1 LPLKYTQSQQ
11 EAVETVGQNL
21 QIIACAGSGKTEVV
35 SARIVT
41 ILKEMMPKG
50 IMPRNIV
57 AFTFTDKA
65 AAELKSRIALLCRN
79 ELGEVN
85 GLAEM
90 YVGTIHG
97 FCLELLQTYMYK
109 FLKFSV
115 LNEVQARLLVDRN
128 SVKSGM
134 KDLGLRRYK
143 DSSLYLEVLEV
154 VREAETDMA
163 KLRGH
168 PVLEALKKYDDLLN
182 RKAYLD
188 YTKIM
193 KEAVD
198 GLLNDK
204 ELREKI
210 RERVKYLIVDEY
222 QDINPLQ
229 EELIRQL
236 GKLGANVCVV
246 GDDDQAIY
254 EWRGTEVANIL
265 TFEKRYPR
273 VKVAKLEEN
282 FRSSKGIVD
291 TATQVIER
299 NNPSRLQKKMRSSY
313 SQAFDRGDIL
323 ALSFSNPDEEAAW
336 ITSKIRSLAGVPFCD
351 KAGDVVRG
359 LSWSDFAILLRS
371 VRNNG
376 APILQALNTAGI
388 PYVVLGMNDL
398 FDTPEVQ
405 AARGIFLFMADQM
418 AEPELRKAWIA
429 ADTGVSSEKLGIGI
443 EYLKAEKKFDKAKR
457 FGLYNLQRLF
467 LEFLQLIEFQERKVP
482 SDRGEMV
489 YYNLGKFSQVIS
501 DFEQINFHSDPKRK
515 YDTFA
520 GFLIYEAPEYYP
532 EGWEDASF
540 AVPDAVQI
548 MTVHQAKGM
557 EWPVVFVPAILGNRF
572 PSKKQGG
579 RNVWHVIPREAV
591 RGADRYDGGI
601 ESERRLF
608 YVALTRSKKYLFA
621 SWAPVSGN
629 QLYSRPSP
637 FFQELTR
644 TPVVLTRD
652 PKHEK
657 ELAAR
662 LPQQPRAGVTDILL
676 SFSELK
682 YFFICPY
689 QFKLRFKY
697 GFNPPIHEALGF
709 GRSLHNALA
718 EIHKRFLDH
727 EVVSEKDI
735 SGLLDIHLH
744 LPFAYPKLKD
754 QLRASAEKAL
764 KGYLDENGENLDK
777 VQHVEQ
783 VVEVQVS
790 ENVVVNGRIDLI
802 KKLDTGEVSIVDF
815 KSSERAQP
823 EDVTREQL
831 HVYAVGYEQLTGKDA
846 NLVEV
851 YNLDNGGSIREEVD
865 RALVSSTK
873 NLILGAADKLR
884 QNKFPLQPKSDKECS
899 SCDMRGICPLGRESE
914 SLASWKGKL
923 TGQLKFGINGLE
935 GQTTVD

>member
-1 LPLKYTQSQQ
+1 MKYTPSQQ
-11 EAVETVGQNL
+11 DAVETIGQNL

-41 ILKEMMPKG
+41 ILEEMMPKG

-79 ELGEVN
+79 RLGQVN

-109 FLKFSV
+109 FLKYSV
-115 LNEVQARLLVDRN
+115 LNEVQTRLLIDRN

-134 KDLGLRRYK
+134 KDLGLQRYR
-143 DSSLYLEVLEV
+143 DSRLYLDVLEV
-154 VREAETDMA
+154 VREAETDM
-163 KLRGH
+163 KRLKGH
-168 PVLEALKKYDDLLN
+168 PVMEALSKYEDLLDK
-182 RKAYLD
+182 KAYLD

-193 KEAVD
+193 SEAVA
-198 GLLNDK
+198 GLIADE
-204 ELREKI
+204 ELRAKI
-210 RERVKYLIVDEY
+210 KERVKYLIVDEY
-222 QDINPLQ
+222 QDVNPLQ

-254 EWRGTEVANIL
+254 EWRGTEVGNIL
-265 TFEKRYPR
+265 TFEKRYAN
-273 VKVAKLEEN
+273 VKVARLEEN
-282 FRSSKGIVD
+282 FRSSKGIVE
-291 TATQVIER
+291 TATQVIEK
-299 NNPSRLQKKMRSSY
+299 NDPNRLQKKMRSSF
-313 SQAFDRGDIL
+313 SQASERGDIL
-323 ALSFSNPDEEAAW
+323 ALSFSDPNEEAAW
-336 ITSKIRSLAGVPFCD
+336 ITSKIRSLVGVPFRD
-351 KAGDVVRG
+351 KPDESERG

-376 APILQALNTAGI
+376 GPILQALNAAGI

-398 FDTPEVQ
+398 FSTPEVK
-405 AARGIFLFMADQM
+405 AARAVFLFMAEQTS
-418 AEPELRKAWIA
+418 EPELRQAWFDA
-429 ADTGVSSEKLGIGI
+429 ETGVSSQKLDFGI
-443 EYLKAEKKFDKAKR
+443 EYLKAQRKFDKTKR

-467 LEFLQLIEFQERKVP
+467 LEFLQLVEFREDKVP
-482 SDRGEMV
+482 GDRGEVV

-520 GFLIYEAPEYYP
+520 GFLIYQAPDYYP
-532 EGWEDASF
+532 EGWEDASL
-540 AVPDAVQI
+540 AVPDAVQV

-557 EWPVVFVPAILGNRF
+557 EWPVVFVPALLGNRF

-579 RNVWHVIPREAV
+579 RNVWHVIPRDAV

-608 YVALTRSKKYLFA
+608 YVALTRSKKYLFG
-621 SWAPVSGN
+621 SWAPVPGN
-629 QLYSRPSP
+629 QLYLRPSA

-644 TPVVLTRD
+644 VPIVLTRD

-657 ELAAR
+657 ELTAR
-662 LPQQPRAGVTDILL
+662 LPQQPRAGIADILL

-689 QFKLRFKY
+689 QFKLRFMY

-718 EIHKRFLDH
+718 EIHKRSLDQ
-727 EVVSEKDI
+727 EAISDKDI
-735 SGLLDIHLH
+735 PELLDTHLH
-744 LPFAYPKLKD
+744 LPFAYPKLKE
-754 QLRASAEKAL
+754 QLRKSAEKAL
-764 KGYLDENGENLDK
+764 AGYLDENGKNLDK

-790 ENVVVNGRIDLI
+790 DNVVVNGRIDLI

-815 KSSERAQP
+815 KSTERAQP

-846 NLVEV
+846 NLVEI
-851 YNLDNGGSIREEVD
+851 YNLDSGGSMREEVD
-865 RALVSSTK
+865 RALVNSTK
-873 NLILGAADKLR
+873 DLILGAADKLR
-884 QNKFPLQPKSDKECS
+884 QNRFPLQPKTDKECL
-899 SCDMRGICPLGRESE
+899 SCDVKGICSLGQHRT
-914 SLASWKGKL
+914 KGV
-923 TGQLKFGINGLE
+923 GLK
-935 GQTTVD
+935 

>member
-1 LPLKYTQSQQ
+1 MKYTRSQQ
-11 EAVETVGQNL
+11 EAVETTGQNL

-41 ILKEMMPKG
+41 ILEEMMPKG
-50 IMPRNIV
+50 IKPRNIV

-79 ELGEVN
+79 RLGEVN

-109 FLKFSV
+109 FLKYSV
-115 LNEVQARLLVDRN
+115 LNDVQARLLVDRN

-134 KDLGLRRYK
+134 KGLGLQRYR
-143 DSSLYLEVLEV
+143 DSSLYLDVLEV
-154 VREAETDMA
+154 VREAETDMK
-163 KLRGH
+163 KLIGH
-168 PVLEALKKYDDLLN
+168 PVMEALKMYDDLLDS
-182 RKAYLD
+182 KAYLD

-193 KEAVD
+193 SEAVA
-198 GLLNDK
+198 GLIAD
-204 ELREKI
+204 EDLREKI
-210 RERVKYLIVDEY
+210 KERVKYLIVDEY
-222 QDINPLQ
+222 QDVNPLQ

-236 GKLGANVCVV
+236 AKLGANICVV

-254 EWRGTEVANIL
+254 EWRGTEVGNIL
-265 TFEKRYPR
+265 TFEKRYSK
-273 VKVAKLEEN
+273 VKVARLEEN
-282 FRSSKGIVD
+282 FRSSKGIVE

-299 NNPSRLQKKMRSSY
+299 NDPNRLQKKMRSSF
-313 SQAFDRGDIL
+313 SQAFERGDIL
-323 ALSFSNPDEEAAW
+323 ALSFSDPNEEAVW
-336 ITSKIRSLAGVPFCD
+336 IASKIRSLVGMPFRD
-351 KAGDVVRG
+351 KPDEIERG

-376 APILQALNTAGI
+376 GPIMQALSAAGI

-398 FDTPEVQ
+398 FNTPEVK
-405 AARGIFLFMADQM
+405 AARAVFLFMAEQLT
-418 AEPELRKAWIA
+418 EPELRHAW
-429 ADTGVSSEKLGIGI
+429 ADANTGVSNEKLDLGI
-443 EYLKAEKKFDKAKR
+443 EHLKAQRKFDKTKR

-467 LEFLQLIEFQERKVP
+467 LEFLQLIELQEDEVP
-482 SDRGEMV
+482 GNRGEVV

-520 GFLIYEAPEYYP
+520 GFLIYQAPDYYP

-540 AVPDAVQI
+540 AVPDAVQV

-579 RNVWHVIPREAV
+579 RSVWHVIPRDV
-591 RGADRYDGGI
+591 VKGADRYDGGI

-608 YVALTRSKKYLFA
+608 YVALTRSKKYLFG
-621 SWAPVSGN
+621 SWAPVPGN
-629 QLYSRPSP
+629 QLYSRPSE

-644 TPVVLTRD
+644 APVVLTRD

-657 ELAAR
+657 EVVAR
-662 LPQQPRAGVTDILL
+662 LPQQPRAGVADILL

-689 QFKLRFKY
+689 QFKLRFMY

-709 GRSLHNALA
+709 GRSLHNVLA
-718 EIHKRFLDH
+718 EIHKRSLDH
-727 EVVSEKDI
+727 ESVSDKDI
-735 SGLLDIHLH
+735 PGLLDNHLH

-764 KGYLDENGENLDK
+764 KGYLDENGKNLDK

-790 ENVVVNGRIDLI
+790 DNVVVNGRIDLI

-815 KSSERAQP
+815 KSTARAQP

-846 NLVEV
+846 NLVEI
-851 YNLDNGGSIREEVD
+851 YNLDSGGSMREEVD
-865 RALVSSTK
+865 RTLVNSTK
-873 NLILGAADKLR
+873 DLILGAADKLR
-884 QNKFPLQPKSDKECS
+884 QNKFPLQPKTDKECL
-899 SCDMRGICPLGRESE
+899 SCDMRGICALGQSRAKKELS
-914 SLASWKGKL
+914 
-923 TGQLKFGINGLE
+923 
-935 GQTTVD
+935 